1 MFEITLNDVK
11 SFLGYEQTDTSP
23 AAYDTSR
30 DAILTVLLNG
40 ALAILKKLLGR
51 NLERGT
57 YRDTLEYQPQRLY
70 LHEWPIV
77 SITSIERGGVPI
89 DPASYEAFLSKGYIF
104 FKRTVDRFSDETLFL
119 KVVYIAG
126 YETLPD
132 DLFLAV
138 MTAIQ
143 AADNANKQVGTQ
155 GGIIK
160 RISVYDV
167 GVTDYAIPK
176 ELNSLM
182 RETLESLLTP
192 QIERAQS
199 LGAPLLHESELIS

>member
-11 SFLGYEQTDTSP
+11 SFLGYTQTDTSP

-40 ALAILKKLLGR
+40 ALELLKTLLGR

-70 LHEWPIV
+70 LHEWPVV
-77 SITSIERGGVPI
+77 SITSIEIGDVAV
-89 DPASYEAFLSKGYIF
+89 DATSYITFLSRGYVF
-104 FKRTVDRFSDETLFL
+104 FKRAVERFSDETLFL
-119 KVVYIAG
+119 KVVYVAG

-143 AADNANKQVGTQ
+143 AADNANQQIGTQ
-155 GGIIK
+155 GGIVK

-167 GVTDYAIPK
+167 GVTDYAVPK
-176 ELNSLM
+176 DLNNVM
-182 RETLESLLTP
+182 HETMQTLLAP
-192 QIERAQS
+192 YIERAQS